1 MATRFPNKQAG
12 GECAIFLEE
21 LVVAVPPGLLLAD
34 DLATRIARE
43 EGVCFILAR
52 DLKFFYGYGGYT
64 SSPLSVNHIHF
75 RPFQWR
81 R

>member
-21 LVVAVPPGLLLAD
+21 LVVAVPPSLLLAD

-52 DLKFFYGYGGYT
+52 DL
-64 SSPLSVNHIHF
+64 
-75 RPFQWR
+75 
-81 R
+81 